1 MMIIGAQH
9 LQGMETDKQSS
20 TPVTMVAEFISD
32 KLDEAGKEA
41 DIIIEYDV
49 IVSVCGEN
57 MSGLAIYEKTAKSFR
72 FFYATNTDV
81 VLADDNDE
89 IYNETNSLKAFCNQM
104 CK

>member
-1 MMIIGAQH
+1 MIIGAQH

-20 TPVTMVAEFISD
+20 TPVAMVAEFISD
-32 KLDEAGKEA
+32 KLDEVGKDA

-57 MSGLAIYEKTAKSFR
+57 MSGLAIYERDTKSFR

-81 VLADDNDE
+81 VLADDDDE
-89 IYNETNSLKAFCNQM
+89 IFNETNSLKTFCDQM